1 MGGGTT
7 TQHDVGRMVGSHYRY
22 RCHYGCVYDPDN
34 MVEAGV
40 KDDADDGY
48 DLMHTL
54 AHFLL
59 WAPGSYL
66 SPQEMAEGLLRRLD
80 HDGYEIVRCRRER

>member
-1 MGGGTT
+1 
-7 TQHDVGRMVGSHYRY
+7 
-22 RCHYGCVYDPDN
+22 
-34 MVEAGV
+34 V